1 MFHPA
6 PAQTLV
12 EVPIAKKTKL
22 EKFCTELG
30 AVGACFDVPL
40 LANSFGVSAQH
51 KQRNTLISSR

>member
-6 PAQTLV
+6 SAQTLV

-30 AVGACFDVPL
+30 GRWGML
-40 LANSFGVSAQH
+40 
-51 KQRNTLISSR
+51 